1 MDKKSLKD
9 TAKKSLSDFIQLE
22 DGKLGKQDA
31 LMVGS
36 ALGAS
41 VLGQVLLSI
50 LEDNHADGEED
61 GYSKVFTF
69 TKHNQASF

>member
-9 TAKKSLSDFIQLE
+9 TAKKSLADFIQLE

-31 LMVGS
+31 LMLGS

-50 LEDNHADGEED
+50 LEDNNAEATGE
-61 GYSKVFTF
+61 YNKTF
-69 TKHNQASF
+69 AGTGHDQASF

>member
-1 MDKKSLKD
+1 MNKKSLKD
-9 TAKKSLSDFIQLE
+9 TAKKSLSDFVQLE

-50 LEDNHADGEED
+50 LEDNHADAAGR
-61 GYSKVFTF
+61 
-69 TKHNQASF
+69 HNTTLTVVGHKQASF